1 MEEPLS
7 RSSRSLWQRDWFL
20 LAILLL
26 LAGGIHA
33 WMIRHTAVAAR
44 DSIGFIRYAWHLQH
58 CPWGEVMREELHP
71 PLYPLS
77 VLAVSIPVRQL
88 VHTSDSLAMQLSA
101 QLASSLAGILLVI
114 PMFYIGRELF
124 DRWVGFWAALLFH
137 CLPVGSRALS
147 DGLAEGIYLL
157 LAATLFLFAL
167 RGMRSGSPLQLG
179 VCGICGGLAYL
190 ARPEG
195 ALLIL
200 VAGLMLFLMQGVAA
214 WRKPWTRT
222 LTCAATLSL
231 GALAVSVPYM
241 VTIGGFTNKTS
252 PRWIWESLQQLLPE
266 VEWNSDAFTKAS
278 LDSASG
284 EAGASTG
291 DLPRLPSTT
300 VPATQDGAS
309 PVLLASIFAAW
320 RPYWS
325 EGNHIGDLGWGIREY
340 VQEVGKGFHYIVW
353 LPALLGLWWFRDRLR
368 VLPGV
373 WVMLLVCGLQTL
385 FLLRLATVAGYIS
398 ERHSVMFVLCGTFWA
413 VAGMQELPRRL
424 STLGA
429 RASLP
434 AAFVNWWGR
443 RRLVEI
449 IGVVALVVCGLP
461 STLKT
466 MHPTRAGFRAAG
478 LWLAEHAEPS
488 DEVVDPFCWA
498 HFYAGRVFTEPGPR
512 LECQPFV
519 KGYVVLDN
527 IYSKDHHS
535 HLPFLSLA
543 ERLAA
548 KGTLVYHWPVQRPV
562 ENALVFVY
570 KTTGP

>member
-1 MEEPLS
+1 MEEPPQ
-7 RSSRSLWQRDWFL
+7 RPRSLWQRDWFL
-20 LAILLL
+20 LVLLLL

-33 WMIRHTAVAAR
+33 WMIQHTAVAAR

-58 CPWGEVMREELHP
+58 CPWNEVMQAELHP
-71 PLYPLS
+71 PLYPIS
-77 VLAVSIPVRQL
+77 VLAVSVPVRQL
-88 VHTSDSLAMQLSA
+88 LHTSDSLAMQYSA
-101 QLASSLAGILLVI
+101 QLASSLAGVLLVI
-114 PMFYIGRELF
+114 PMFYIGRELL

-157 LAATLFLFAL
+157 LAATLFLFTL
-167 RGMRSGSPLQLG
+167 RGLRTGSAIRLG
-179 VCGICGGLAYL
+179 VCGVCGGLAYL

-195 ALLIL
+195 ALLVLATGVVL
-200 VAGLMLFLMQGVAA
+200 VGMQAVSA
-214 WRKPWTRT
+214 WRKPWLRT

-231 GALAVSVPYM
+231 GALAVSMPYM
-241 VTIGGFTNKTS
+241 ITIGGFTNKTS
-252 PRWIWESLQQLLPE
+252 TIWIWESLHDVLRHVLNQNPE
-266 VEWNSDAFTKAS
+266 TFQHSAQYSAAS
-278 LDSASG
+278 SGLDGSASQS
-284 EAGASTG
+284 APT
-291 DLPRLPSTT
+291 PFP
-300 VPATQDGAS
+300 
-309 PVLLASIFAAW
+309 LASIFAAW
-320 RPYWS
+320 RPQWS
-325 EGNHIGDLGWGIREY
+325 EGNHVGDLSWGIREY
-340 VQEVGKGFHYIVW
+340 IQEVGKGFHYIVW
-353 LPALLGLWWFRDRLR
+353 LPALLGLWWFRERLR
-368 VLPGV
+368 VMPGL
-373 WVMLLVCGLQTL
+373 WVMILVCTLQTL

-424 STLGA
+424 SALGERLA
-429 RASLP
+429 LP

-443 RRLVEI
+443 RRLVEVL
-449 IGVVALVVCGLP
+449 GVVALLACGLP

-498 HFYAGRVFTEPGPR
+498 HYYAGRVFVEEGPR
-512 LECQPFV
+512 DESQPFV
-519 KGYVVLDN
+519 KGYVVVDK

-535 HLPFLSLA
+535 HLPFLAMA

-548 KGTLVYHWPVQRPV
+548 RGTLVYHWPVQRPV